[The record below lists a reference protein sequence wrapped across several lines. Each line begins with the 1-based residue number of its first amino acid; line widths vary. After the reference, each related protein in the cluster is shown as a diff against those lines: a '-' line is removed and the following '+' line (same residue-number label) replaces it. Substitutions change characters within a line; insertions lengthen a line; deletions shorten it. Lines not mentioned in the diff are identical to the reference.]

1 VTLAPLLRL
10 DGRRALVTGA
20 ARGMGRAIAE
30 VLAEFGADVAVHD
43 VDAASCAGTVAAVRG
58 FGRRSVAIGAPF
70 GEPDAVARTV
80 GAADAALGPID
91 ILVST
96 VAVQTRTAYDRVTG
110 EDFDRTVAINLAAF
124 LDLVQRTAPGMVSRG
139 WGRILAVGSVQQ
151 VRPHPEMIVYAA
163 TKAAQANMVRN
174 LARQFAASGVT
185 VNNLAPGVFATERNA
200 AALADPVYRAK
211 VLDAIPAR
219 AFADPIDIAGAALL
233 LCSDAGRYVTGAD
246 VPVDGGLGLP

>member
-30 VLAEFGADVAVHD
+30 ALAEFGADVAVHD
-43 VDAASCAGTVAAVRG
+43 VDAAACAATVAAVRA
-58 FGRRSVAIGAPF
+58 FGRAAVAIGAPF
-70 GEPDAVARTV
+70 GAPDAVARTV
-80 GAADAALGPID
+80 AAAEAGLGPID

-96 VAVQTRTAYDRVTG
+96 VAVQTRTPYHAVTG
-110 EDFDRTVAINLAAF
+110 EDFDRTVAVNLAAF
-124 LDLVQRTAPGMVSRG
+124 LDLVQRTAPGMVARG
-139 WGRILAVGSVQQ
+139 WGRILAIGSVQQ

-185 VNNLAPGVFATERNA
+185 VNNLAPGVFETDRNA
-200 AALADPVYRAK
+200 EALADPAYRAR

-219 AFADPIDIAGAALL
+219 AFAQPVDIAGAALM
-233 LCSDAGRYVTGAD
+233 LCSEAGRYVTGAD
-246 VPVDGGLGLP
+246 IPVDGGLGLP

>member
-1 VTLAPLLRL
+1 
-10 DGRRALVTGA
+10 
-20 ARGMGRAIAE
+20 MGRAIAE
-30 VLAEFGADVAVHD
+30 ALAEFGADVAVHD

-163 TKAAQANMVRN
+163 TRSTSRVRRCCCAPMRGDTSPGRTFRSTVAWGCPRN
-174 LARQFAASGVT
+174 LSGT
-185 VNNLAPGVFATERNA
+185 RLTA
-200 AALADPVYRAK
+200 
-211 VLDAIPAR
+211 
-219 AFADPIDIAGAALL
+219 
-233 LCSDAGRYVTGAD
+233 
-246 VPVDGGLGLP
+246 GLGA